1 MTFPVVARAAA
12 AVAIAAC
19 TSGIVA
25 QTGQPARPDFSGE
38 WRLVPDPQAPVAWV
52 GSPLGKVGTIVQD
65 ATTLT
70 INRTDPAPEDRHSYD
85 LTGGETRWTTSN
97 ASGSFTSVL
106 RPRWIEHALI
116 VSEETTRAGQAVS
129 WASMHG
135 FSLNAEG
142 ELIVVSISPTL
153 RQGPVM
159 ATTMLTYR
167 KAQ

>member
-1 MTFPVVARAAA
+1 MRFPVIARAAA
-12 AVAIAAC
+12 LAIAAC
-19 TSGIVA
+19 TSGVVA
-25 QTGQPARPDFSGE
+25 QSTQPARPDFSGE
-38 WRLVPDPQAPVAWV
+38 WRLVANPQVPVAWI
-52 GSPLGKVGTIVQD
+52 GSPLGKVGVIVQD

-70 INRTDPAPEDRHSYD
+70 INRTDPAPEDLHSYD
-85 LTGGETRWTTSN
+85 LTGGETRWTASN

-129 WASMHG
+129 WASMHS

-142 ELIVVSISPTL
+142 ELIVVGISPTL
-153 RQGPVM
+153 RQGPFM
-159 ATTMLTYR
+159 ATTLLTYR